1 MDWVRLVGETE
12 IWVWPVVESVL
23 EVWCVLLVGQLWRWV
38 KLLMVRVLYADEVGQ
53 SMMQMIGCGQCW
65 WWPALR
71 KEMVGNMLSQG

>member
-12 IWVWPVVESVL
+12 FWVWQVIESVL

-53 SMMQMIGCGQCW
+53 SMM
-65 WWPALR
+65 
-71 KEMVGNMLSQG
+71 